1 MGESTVDNEPSTYK
15 VTLWDK
21 VQEMEISQK
30 VRMEVRSEEE
40 DGVVVDILE
49 GTVTE
54 ILEQEVHIS
63 GSNMLGLEQ
72 KDLD

>member
-30 VRMEVRSEEE
+30 VRMESSE
-40 DGVVVDILE
+40 
-49 GTVTE
+49 
-54 ILEQEVHIS
+54 
-63 GSNMLGLEQ
+63 
-72 KDLD
+72 